1 MRRHL
6 LRLGEPMGKP
16 ALRLALVMVTGVVV
30 TTRHPTPPL
39 YAQLPAPTNR
49 AFGVYVNLADIN
61 AGGFDDAVAAL
72 RRRVVGSGW
81 QVVADYDVGVDQ
93 KDCSHRAH
101 VFVLH
106 SPAYARAVLQHG
118 AVAAFALPLRL
129 AVYEDEHGIH
139 VAAAN
144 PRSVNRTIIAEAGF
158 ETQSDSAIAALQRIV
173 ATAFPGQLSE
183 RQYGQIR
190 DRGLIGKT
198 MGLMAGGPFPSKVE
212 TVATVD
218 LKPGENVTAV
228 AQRVYR
234 GLERLGGTRRWE
246 IRPVYLL
253 DLADQGVVIIGVT
266 GAPMEA
272 RAMHIVGEGNVDAR
286 KSLACPGLDHAA
298 AFPVELVLSQNGG
311 HVTVTMIDAMFRMK
325 MYFEDAGNMKFAA
338 NMTMPGSIGDEIKD
352 EVEEALY

>member
-1 MRRHL
+1 
-6 LRLGEPMGKP
+6 MGKP
-16 ALRLALVMVTGVVV
+16 ALRLALAMLSTVVV
-30 TTRHPTPPL
+30 TTCHSTQLL
-39 YAQLPAPTNR
+39 YAQLPAPSNR
-49 AFGVYVNLADIN
+49 PFGVYVNLVDIN
-61 AGGFDDAVAAL
+61 AGGFDDAVTAL
-72 RRRVVGSGW
+72 RRGVGASGW
-81 QVVADYDVGVDQ
+81 QVVADYDVGVDR

-118 AVAAFALPLRL
+118 AVAAFALPLRV
-129 AVYEDEHGIH
+129 AVYQDERGIH

-144 PRSVNRTIIAEAGF
+144 PRSLNRTIIAEAGF
-158 ETQSDSAIAALQRIV
+158 ETQSDSALGALQRIV

-183 RQYGQIR
+183 REYGQIR

-198 MGLMAGGPFPSKVE
+198 MGLMAGGPFPGKVE
-212 TVATVD
+212 TVAAVALKQGETVA
-218 LKPGENVTAV
+218 AV

-234 GLERLGGTRRWE
+234 GLERLGHTRKWE
-246 IRPVYLL
+246 MRPVYLL

-272 RAMHIVGEGNVDAR
+272 RAMHIVGEGNDDTR

-298 AFPVELVLSQNGG
+298 AFPVELVLSQSGG